1 MRYLK
6 ANAQD
11 MSGNGRAD
19 TVILHFYEHQ
29 VGCPDELVHEIF
41 AVDMSADGRVDLH
54 WAEDLNP
61 ASRPRMLDTERV
73 DSFADSFLK
82 LGWFNQ
88 RSHWQRT
95 LTMYVD
101 HFGKTGMPNAIKLD
115 FHERT
120 TSGCTSSL
128 VYQAAAYDGDS
139 DGVLESFTNS
149 DIDRNGI
156 ANTADKELIRSL
168 CTAFLAFG
176 WFKQ

>member
-6 ANAQD
+6 ATAQD
-11 MSGNGRAD
+11 ISGNGRAD
-19 TVILHFYEHQ
+19 TVILHFYQKHPD
-29 VGCPDELVHEIF
+29 GPDELMDEML
-41 AVDMSADGRVDLH
+41 AVDVSGNGEIDLQWTQDGSSTLDKHQLKTF
-54 WAEDLNP
+54 AE
-61 ASRPRMLDTERV
+61 AV
-73 DSFADSFLK
+73 LK

-120 TSGCTSSL
+120 TSGCKSSL